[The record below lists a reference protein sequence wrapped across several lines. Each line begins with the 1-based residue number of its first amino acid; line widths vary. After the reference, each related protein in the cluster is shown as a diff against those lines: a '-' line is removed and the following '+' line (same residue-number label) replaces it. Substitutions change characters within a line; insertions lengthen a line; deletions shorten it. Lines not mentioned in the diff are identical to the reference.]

1 MNDKLNIIIDIKKTI
16 MYLDNIIVN
25 YPKVEFTLK
34 NNIDINMYKLLKN
47 IYRANIMKDNR
58 VVYQRELL
66 INIKMIDYYL
76 YVSFKKKIISKKN
89 YESSIKYLDKIV
101 RNIYGWINSEK
112 NK

>member
-34 NNIDINMYKLLKN
+34 NNIDINMYKLLEN